1 MERRLRICFYL
12 GLLLMLGCADEIL
25 LRAAKTSLDLL
36 NLSQP
41 LWSGLAKSLAWCG
54 SLCAGEPHCVSL
66 LFNNTEKSCKIFNML
81 HPLDDSTEEVE
92 YYMIERASNRKLP
105 ESCVDLANCSGTSTD
120 GEYWIYP
127 KATSGQRLKVYCH
140 NMGTNPTEYLTL
152 KYTNTFVQHDGSN
165 WIIQWKQCQSNY
177 KTPLKQA
184 TFSKIAINI
193 QDMTVIGTDYTF
205 ASLTGDFNLP
215 FGTTAD
221 CAGESFRSNCPY
233 FGNAVINSRGTGMI
247 LDQNITWSVVKGWM
261 TAIRNLQR
269 SVDGAEISFQC
280 AGWCGKCGPSS
291 EPIKLL
297 LSSEI
302 VADVEANA
310 EVCTV

>member
-193 QDMTVIGTDYTF
+193 Q
-205 ASLTGDFNLP
+205 
-215 FGTTAD
+215 
-221 CAGESFRSNCPY
+221 
-233 FGNAVINSRGTGMI
+233 
-247 LDQNITWSVVKGWM
+247 ITWSVVKGWM